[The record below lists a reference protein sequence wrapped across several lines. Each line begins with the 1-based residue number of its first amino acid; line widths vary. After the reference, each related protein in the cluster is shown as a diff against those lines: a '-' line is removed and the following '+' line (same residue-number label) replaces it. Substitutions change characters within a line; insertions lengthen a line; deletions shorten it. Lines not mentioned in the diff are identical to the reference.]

1 MIGKLQHLQRLAFEL
16 AQSGKFIGW
25 RQIAFELQF
34 EKGFEIAREWLHTPQ
49 TRKELDELCQEA
61 RHSTSGAKHKAA

>member
-16 AQSGKFIGW
+16 AHSGKFIGW
-25 RQIAFELQF
+25 RQITFELQF
-34 EKGFEIAREWLHTPQ
+34 EKGFEIAREWLHTPE

-61 RHSTSGAKHKAA
+61 RRPATSARHRAA